1 MRLSAI
7 NLPGWQPVQ
16 VAADKASIVGRS
28 SQSDIVIPDP
38 RVSGR
43 HALFEFK
50 GGRWTITDL
59 ASKHG
64 VRVQGVVAAPN
75 RPVEIVAGD
84 LVHLGPV
91 AMRFGEGSAT
101 TTISRAFDDGPGTI
115 IAPPTPGQG
124 PALTQKMIEAIAG
137 VIAATH
143 DRELAQRLADLTV
156 DLSCY
161 PRVAVLDVPSAEI
174 GEVRVL
180 AAAPLTSSVST
191 LRLSRSLVR
200 SAMDGQLVVLRG
212 DEVPTTH
219 SIMSLDIKEAC
230 CAPIRVGDTTI
241 AFLYADARGIEGT
254 SKGLSYEVVRVLAQ
268 IGGVAWGNLQ
278 RAELS
283 KRQQQL
289 ERDLE
294 AARRVQERMMPDRR
308 GTVAQCEYA
317 LECQAG
323 RMVAGD
329 LVDVFALPSGK
340 IAMLLGDVMDK
351 GAGAA
356 LLMALLQ
363 TQARS
368 MLSAGMGA
376 CEVMAALNRDV
387 AERFQPAIASLW
399 LAIWDGAT
407 LETVDAGHG
416 YCALHSPIAD
426 GNAEAIELK
435 SDGGTL
441 LGADADTTYTS
452 TRITPAKH
460 SRLVLFS
467 DGIPEQ
473 RDANGEQ
480 FGTQRVLSALR
491 TSPDPASDVEA
502 LIAALEV
509 WAGGRAYADDVS
521 VLAVTLH

>member
-1 MRLSAI
+1 
-7 NLPGWQPVQ
+7 
-16 VAADKASIVGRS
+16 
-28 SQSDIVIPDP
+28 
-38 RVSGR
+38 
-43 HALFEFK
+43 
-50 GGRWTITDL
+50 
-59 ASKHG
+59 
-64 VRVQGVVAAPN
+64 
-75 RPVEIVAGD
+75 
-84 LVHLGPV
+84 
-91 AMRFGEGSAT
+91 
-101 TTISRAFDDGPGTI
+101 
-115 IAPPTPGQG
+115 
-124 PALTQKMIEAIAG
+124 
-137 VIAATH
+137 
-143 DRELAQRLADLTV
+143 
-156 DLSCY
+156 
-161 PRVAVLDVPSAEI
+161 
-174 GEVRVL
+174 
-180 AAAPLTSSVST
+180 
-191 LRLSRSLVR
+191 
-200 SAMDGQLVVLRG
+200 
-212 DEVPTTH
+212 
-219 SIMSLDIKEAC
+219 
-230 CAPIRVGDTTI
+230 
-241 AFLYADARGIEGT
+241 
-254 SKGLSYEVVRVLAQ
+254 
-268 IGGVAWGNLQ
+268 
-278 RAELS
+278 
-283 KRQQQL
+283 
-289 ERDLE
+289 
-294 AARRVQERMMPDRR
+294 MPDRR

-416 YCALHSPIAD
+416 YCALHSPIGD

-473 RDANGEQ
+473 RDANGEH

>member
-230 CAPIRVGDTTI
+230 CAPIRVGDTRSCTRTH
-241 AFLYADARGIEGT
+241 AA
-254 SKGLSYEVVRVLAQ
+254 SKGPARACPTKWCACLRKSAAWR
-268 IGGVAWGNLQ
+268 GGTCSGP
-278 RAELS
+278 S
-283 KRQQQL
+283 
-289 ERDLE
+289 
-294 AARRVQERMMPDRR
+294 
-308 GTVAQCEYA
+308 
-317 LECQAG
+317 
-323 RMVAGD
+323 
-329 LVDVFALPSGK
+329 FPSG
-340 IAMLLGDVMDK
+340 
-351 GAGAA
+351 
-356 LLMALLQ
+356 
-363 TQARS
+363 S
-368 MLSAGMGA
+368 SSWSAISRPRGA
-376 CEVMAALNRDV
+376 CR
-387 AERFQPAIASLW
+387 
-399 LAIWDGAT
+399 
-407 LETVDAGHG
+407 
-416 YCALHSPIAD
+416 
-426 GNAEAIELK
+426 NA
-435 SDGGTL
+435 
-441 LGADADTTYTS
+441 
-452 TRITPAKH
+452 
-460 SRLVLFS
+460 
-467 DGIPEQ
+467 
-473 RDANGEQ
+473 
-480 FGTQRVLSALR
+480 
-491 TSPDPASDVEA
+491 
-502 LIAALEV
+502 
-509 WAGGRAYADDVS
+509 
-521 VLAVTLH
+521 